1 MAQTV
6 SRMIGE
12 YLLSVPAKHRPTC
25 KRTLERWLQW
35 CADNE
40 VDVLRARRYHIEGY
54 KVWCIERLGKA
65 PATVATE
72 LSPICCFY
80 DYLWQEE
87 YISRNPAE
95 HVKRPHVR
103 KWSDG
108 SWLPPE
114 QAAPFLDL
122 AEADHRAFVGA
133 ACCLLLLN
141 GLRAS
146 EPLKLGVSDYYRVGD
161 TPVVHV
167 NRKFDWMQE
176 VGLSE
181 RAAKA
186 VERAIGERR
195 KGPLLVWKGKRV
207 TYPQLAGVVAVLGE
221 RVGAARRITPH
232 SLRRSFVTE
241 ARRRK
246 VPDREIMASGGWSTR
261 EMLDR
266 YDMNRL
272 AVENTASVAV
282 AESLKKQKMEDA
294 S

>member
-1 MAQTV
+1 M
-6 SRMIGE
+6 
-12 YLLSVPAKHRPTC
+12 
-25 KRTLERWLQW
+25 
-35 CADNE
+35 
-40 VDVLRARRYHIEGY
+40 
-54 KVWCIERLGKA
+54 
-65 PATVATE
+65 
-72 LSPICCFY
+72 
-80 DYLWQEE
+80 
-87 YISRNPAE
+87 
-95 HVKRPHVR
+95 KRPKLR
-103 KWSDG
+103 RWSDG
-108 SWLPPE
+108 SWLPQE

-122 AEADHRAFVGA
+122 AEADRRAFVGA

-181 RAAKA
+181 RAANA

-195 KGPLLVWKGKRV
+195 KGPLLVWRGKRV
-207 TYPQLAGVVAVLGE
+207 TYQQLNKVIADLGE
-221 RVGAARRITPH
+221 KVGAARRITPH
-232 SLRRSFVTE
+232 SLRRSFATE

-282 AESLKKQKMEDA
+282 AESLEKQKVEDA

>member
-1 MAQTV
+1 MDTPVTRLIA
-6 SRMIGE
+6 E
-12 YLLSVPAKHRPTC
+12 YLASVPAKSRPAY
-25 KRTLERWLQW
+25 KRVLGLWLKW
-35 CADNE
+35 CSDNRLN
-40 VDVLRARRYHIEGY
+40 VLQIRRFHIDAY
-54 KVWCIERLGKA
+54 RVWRIERLGKQ
-65 PATVATE
+65 PATVASE
-72 LSPICCFY
+72 LVPICCFY
-80 DYLWQEE
+80 EYLWQEQ
-87 YISRNPAE
+87 YIERNPAE
-95 HVKRPHVR
+95 HVKRPKLR
-103 KWSDG
+103 RWSDG
-108 SWLPPE
+108 SWLPQE

-146 EPLKLGVSDYYRVGD
+146 EPLKLDISDYYRVGD

-181 RAAKA
+181 RAANA

-195 KGPLLVWKGKRV
+195 KGPLLVWRGKRV
-207 TYPQLAGVVAVLGE
+207 TYQQLASVVTSLGE
-221 RVGAARRITPH
+221 KVGSARRITPH
-232 SLRRSFVTE
+232 SLRRSFATT
-241 ARRRK
+241 ARSQR

-272 AVENTASVAV
+272 AVENAASVAV
-282 AESLKKQKMEDA
+282 AESLKKQNKEET